1 MVLIFLGDGPN
12 SAPRRLISGG
22 GTVVPMEEWVNI
34 EYSVDLTDGDSSEIG
49 YYINGDLCKTESVT
63 G

>member
-12 SAPRRLISGG
+12 SARRLISGG
-22 GTVVPMEEWVNI
+22 VTAVPMEEWVNI
-34 EYSVDLTDGDSSEIG
+34 EYSVDLKDGNSSDIG
-49 YYINGDLCKTESVT
+49 YYINGDLCNTDSFK